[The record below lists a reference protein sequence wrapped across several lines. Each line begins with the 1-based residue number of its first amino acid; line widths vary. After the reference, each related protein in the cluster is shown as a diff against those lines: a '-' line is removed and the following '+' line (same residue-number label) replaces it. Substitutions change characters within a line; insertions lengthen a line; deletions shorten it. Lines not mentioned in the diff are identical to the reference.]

1 MVDDTLLKIGVD
13 STPKAGSGDATKA
26 LKFRRFVQDQITAL
40 EAAQPGKKATTEQQ
54 QKIIDRAAI
63 DVVTKKGFL
72 WDSTKPGYEV
82 TIKDVPDA
90 EKAKITDALKRQGYT
105 PTDDMI
111 VELFARKNA
120 KQAK

>member
-1 MVDDTLLKIGVD
+1 MLWDDTK
-13 STPKAGSGDATKA
+13 
-26 LKFRRFVQDQITAL
+26 RRYD
-40 EAAQPGKKATTEQQ
+40 
-54 QKIIDRAAI
+54 
-63 DVVTKKGFL
+63 
-72 WDSTKPGYEV
+72 V

-111 VELFARKNA
+111 VDLFARKNA